1 MARVSNTLIG
11 PSSGRVGNAVFST
24 WKGINVLKEKP
35 ISVANPNS
43 DGQQMRRSAMA
54 QIVDWFRNIPSAVRV
69 GFKKL
74 AVQKSEWNAFASYNL
89 KNGFDYSTPPT
100 ATIVPADILISKGT
114 IASTP
119 IDDTDTSVGG
129 GQLGIYWLNPSLEPG
144 QSLSDLAIAVVFNA
158 TKNDFS
164 VSVGN
169 ADRGDLSD
177 TWTMPATWQPN
188 DVCHF
193 YLGFYNPLSG
203 ESSDS
208 VHQQDNLSA

>member
-43 DGQQMRRSAMA
+43 DGQQMQRSAMR
-54 QIVDWFRNIPSAVRV
+54 QIVAAFRQIPAVIRS

-89 KNGFDYSTPPT
+89 KNAFDFSAPPA
-100 ATIVPADILISKGT
+100 ATLEPENLLISKGT
-114 IASTP
+114 ISSTP
-119 IDDTDTSVGG
+119 IASVNASHAA
-129 GQLGIYWLNPSLEPG
+129 QEIYVNWDPNASEPG
-144 QSLSDLAIAVVFNA
+144 KSSSDSALVAVYNQTKDDWTQSSTNA
-158 TKNDFS
+158 LRSLGT
-164 VSVGN
+164 
-169 ADRGDLSD
+169 A
-177 TWTMPATWQPN
+177 TTAMPAGWEVN
-188 DVCHF
+188 DTVTI
-193 YLGFYNPLSG
+193 YLGFYNQLSG

-208 VHQQDNLSA
+208 ANKETTIQA